1 MLSFIFKMK
10 KNYVYKF
17 YDSVVDRSFF
27 RLQTMIFRINLLF
40 VYISLCISLQYD
52 ANARTVEWPKVIN
65 VWFLSHL
72 HFLFF
77 QQVTPNFDNCHFTNW
92 TSTIFYLIS
101 KGTLTINATIVVW
114 FVIRRGY
121 VCCLVITHEGI
132 INQKLTVIQQRSKC
146 IGR

>member
-1 MLSFIFKMK
+1 MK

-65 VWFLSHL
+65 V
-72 HFLFF
+72 
-77 QQVTPNFDNCHFTNW
+77 
-92 TSTIFYLIS
+92 
-101 KGTLTINATIVVW
+101 
-114 FVIRRGY
+114 
-121 VCCLVITHEGI
+121 
-132 INQKLTVIQQRSKC
+132 
-146 IGR
+146 